1 MCQADPAWRHKIIDE
16 KEAHVTDVGSETRRS
31 GGARKASG
39 NPISRFFGSLGLFVS
54 QILDELRKV
63 VRPTRSELWNY
74 TLVVIVF
81 VIAVM
86 AIVAG
91 LDFGFS
97 KLVGLVFGS

>member
-1 MCQADPAWRHKIIDE
+1 M
-16 KEAHVTDVGSETRRS
+16 TDVGQTRTPSKPSKGKES
-31 GGARKASG
+31 GG
-39 NPISRFFGSLGLFVS
+39 NPISRWVKALTLFVS

-81 VIAVM
+81 VTVM
-86 AIVAG
+86 MAFVAG
-91 LDFGFS
+91 LDLGFS